1 MGNSKRIIDA
11 DSKQEKNPGSPG
23 FFCGPELL
31 AKELKSNTVVRGKS
45 RYASRC
51 IQMGTRWDYDT
62 LDNMSTVKESDSRGN
77 WGNLEIHTFP
87 LSEVLPTKLH
97 LSYI

>member
-1 MGNSKRIIDA
+1 MQIPNTKITRVVL
-11 DSKQEKNPGSPG
+11 G

-31 AKELKSNTVVRGKS
+31 AKESKRVTPLSEVNIGKYRYVS
-45 RYASRC
+45 RW
-51 IQMGTRWDYDT
+51 IPEGDQDT
-62 LDNMSTVKESDSRGN
+62 LAKVSTVKESDSRGN
-77 WGNLEIHTFP
+77 WESWEIHSFP